1 MKLGIREA
9 IEQDLGFLVA
19 NNLAMAFETEV
30 KRLDRGRLERGVG
43 RVLRDRS
50 LGFYLIAEEEREGEK
65 KREREPVGQLLLTFE
80 WSDWRDGLF
89 WWIQSVYVRPQ
100 WRRRGVYA
108 SLYREVLE
116 RAKAS
121 GDVCGVRLYVE
132 STNEVAREVYGY
144 LGMTET
150 SYRLMEKV
158 L

>member
-1 MKLGIREA
+1 MKLVIREA
-9 IEQDLGFLVA
+9 REQDLGFLVA
-19 NNLAMAFETEV
+19 NNLAMAFETEE
-30 KRLDRGRLERGVG
+30 KCLDRRRLERGVG

-50 LGFYLIAEEEREGEK
+50 LGFYLIAEENGQGEREGG
-65 KREREPVGQLLLTFE
+65 REPVGQLLLTFE

-116 RAKAS
+116 RAKAC
-121 GDVCGVRLYVE
+121 GEVCGVRLYVE

-150 SYRLMEKV
+150 SYRLMEKE